1 MIIGVRGCVLTL
13 NARDDYVR
21 DGLVLIDSERGVII
35 DVAEYRKGLERRPE
49 LVIGGED
56 YLVTPGL
63 VNTHTHIP
71 MHLFKNIPIR
81 ETGFRWLSKVWKME
95 SCLKPRHVYYGALAG
110 VLELVKSGVTLFGDM
125 YFFEDEVARASQEVG
140 VRASLSLGVI
150 ELFEGPPHHSIE
162 ESIQFAE
169 RCRGHELVRG
179 LIGVHALYSVTPNS
193 VRKASEVAVEKGLR
207 IHMHF
212 AESLDEV
219 RYTRGRYGT
228 TPAKLAQEL
237 GLLSSKPLLAH
248 AVYLDDEDIALLARC
263 RPFISYCPFTIMSWG
278 SGIARVVE
286 LLESGVDVT
295 IGTDGPLTAGFMSP
309 LFEMKVAIAVQSS
322 RYGKPLAIEPY
333 TLLKASIVSGARA
346 LGWGDVGVLERG
358 YRADVVVWRAPYSV
372 RHFDAHT
379 AAFSLVYDFPLF
391 KPEHVLVNGKVIAS
405 NGRPLTADVER
416 IFRELE
422 DARSELEGC
431 AQ

>member
-1 MIIGVRGCVLTL
+1 VIIGVRG
-13 NARDDYVR
+13 
-21 DGLVLIDSERGVII
+21 
-35 DVAEYRKGLERRPE
+35 
-49 LVIGGED
+49 
-56 YLVTPGL
+56 
-63 VNTHTHIP
+63 
-71 MHLFKNIPIR
+71 
-81 ETGFRWLSKVWKME
+81 W
-95 SCLKPRHVYYGALAG
+95 

-179 LIGVHALYSVTPNS
+179 LIGVHALYSVTPDS

-228 TPAKLAQEL
+228 TSAKLAQEL

-248 AVYLDDEDIALLARC
+248 AVYLDDEDIVLLARYS
-263 RPFISYCPFTIMSWG
+263 PFISYCPFTIMSWG

-333 TLLKASIVSGARA
+333 ILLKASIVSGARA

-372 RHFDAHT
+372 RHFDTRT

-405 NGRPLTADVER
+405 NGRSLTADVER

-422 DARSELEGC
+422 DARSEVEGC